1 MTTHQPAFFGPAV
14 SFSSIERFANS
25 LSTSR
30 ILV

>member
-14 SFSSIERFANS
+14 SFISNVRFPSS

-30 ILV
+30 ILE